1 MNKEKRVVITGMGVV
16 SPYGAGHEILWD
28 SVIAGKSG
36 IGEITAFDTTDF
48 TTKIAGEVRD
58 FNPDD
63 FMNRKESKRYD
74 RFLQFSK
81 AAVKMCMD
89 DSKFEV
95 TEDNAH
101 EVGVSIGSGIGGMK
115 TWEETHETL
124 LSKGPSRVSP
134 FFIPMML
141 GNMASGM
148 AAMDYC
154 LKGPNLCV
162 VTACATGAHNIGLA
176 FDFIREGRVK
186 MMLAGGSDASI
197 TPLAVAG
204 FASMKAISTANDEP
218 QKASRPFD
226 KKRDGFV
233 MSEGAAVLM
242 LEELEHA
249 KARGAKIYG
258 EMVGFGLSGDAY
270 HITQPDPEGRGAV
283 AAMKVALNSA
293 GLAPEKID
301 YINTHGTSTPLG
313 DIAETKAI
321 RTVFGKHADKLV
333 VSSTKSMHG
342 HLLGAAGAIE
352 ALISILAAKN
362 DIVPPTIN
370 LEELD
375 PECDLDYVPDTA
387 RKMKVDYVLSNS
399 FGFGG
404 TNAVVV
410 FKKYSDE

>member
-1 MNKEKRVVITGMGVV
+1 MTKENRVVITGMGVV
-16 SPYGAGHEILWD
+16 SPFGVGHDILWD

-36 IGEITAFDTTDF
+36 IGKITAFDTTDF
-48 TTKIAGEVRD
+48 TTKIAGEVRN

-63 FMNRKESKRYD
+63 FMNKKESKRYD

-81 AAVKMCMD
+81 AAVKMCME
-89 DSKFEV
+89 DSKAEI
-95 TEDNAH
+95 TEDNAL
-101 EVGVSIGSGIGGMK
+101 EIGVSIGSGIGGMK
-115 TWEETHETL
+115 TWEDTHQTL
-124 LSKGPSRVSP
+124 LSKGPDRVSP

-148 AAMDYC
+148 AAMDYGIR
-154 LKGPNLCV
+154 GPNLCV

-176 FDFIREGRVK
+176 FDYIREGRVK

-197 TPLAVAG
+197 TPLAMAG
-204 FASMKAISTANDEP
+204 FASMKAISSANDEP
-218 QKASRPFD
+218 EKASRPFD

-233 MSEGAAVLM
+233 MSEGCAILM

-258 EMVGFGLSGDAY
+258 EMVGFGLSGDAH
-270 HITQPDPEGRGAV
+270 HITQPDPEGSGAV
-283 AAMKVALNSA
+283 AAMKVALRSA
-293 GLAPEKID
+293 GLEPEKID
-301 YINTHGTSTPLG
+301 YINAHGTSTPLG

-321 RTVFGKHADKLV
+321 RTVFGSHADKMV
-333 VSSTKSMHG
+333 VSSTKSIHG

-352 ALISILAAKN
+352 SLISILTTKY
-362 DIVPPTIN
+362 DTVPPTIN
-370 LEELD
+370 LEDPD
-375 PECDLDYVPDTA
+375 PECDLDYVPNQV
-387 RKMKVDYVLSNS
+387 RKMQVNYALSNS

-410 FKKYSDE
+410 FKKYVNE